1 MKVNIIDENNII
13 VFLFERTNYLKDALK
28 SMKSLFEKL
37 KKIYNLD
44 IEGYYFIDIYKDP
57 YYGMV
62 LELEKERTTFLS
74 LTTKVDARIEVHD
87 VTFLYQV
94 DDPFF
99 ITDFTN
105 INVYY
110 YKDKI
115 YLKLNDNNCL
125 KVVENSKL
133 IYKNTDNIIKQ
144 SKIMI

>member
-13 VFLFERTNYLKDALK
+13 VFLFERTDYLKDALK